1 MTKKFACAKIPAY
14 KKKEIEM
21 IVRNEGEKIKGEKI
35 IKKVCIKADRNSD
48 IDHLLITEKN
58 NIFAITVAGKRY
70 WNIKSEG
77 LTKEDIEAR
86 YGISLD
92 L

>member
-1 MTKKFACAKIPAY
+1 MTKILAY
-14 KKKEIEM
+14 KKKEIELG
-21 IVRNEGEKIKGEKI
+21 VRTEGEKIKGEKI
-35 IKKVCIKADRNSD
+35 MKKVRIKADRNSD

-70 WNIKSEG
+70 WNIKDFG
-77 LTKEDIEAR
+77 LSKEDIEAR

>member
-1 MTKKFACAKIPAY
+1 MKKIY
-14 KKKEIEM
+14 
-21 IVRNEGEKIKGEKI
+21 GERVL
-35 IKKVCIKADRNSD
+35 KKVGVKATSNYD

-58 NIFAITVAGKRY
+58 IYAISVTGKKY

-77 LTKEDIEAR
+77 LTKEDIEAH

>member
-1 MTKKFACAKIPAY
+1 MRVRKI
-14 KKKEIEM
+14 
-21 IVRNEGEKIKGEKI
+21 NGEKI
-35 IKKVCIKADRNSD
+35 IKKVGIKADRNSD

-58 NIFAITVAGKRY
+58 NIFAITVTGKKY
-70 WNIKSEG
+70 FNIKDFG

-86 YGISLD
+86 YGISLG

>member
-1 MTKKFACAKIPAY
+1 MGTKT
-14 KKKEIEM
+14 KKEIEM
-21 IVRNEGEKIKGEKI
+21 RVRTEGEKIKGEKI

-58 NIFAITVAGKRY
+58 IYAISVTGKKY

>member
-1 MTKKFACAKIPAY
+1 MR
-14 KKKEIEM
+14 
-21 IVRNEGEKIKGEKI
+21 VRNEGEKIEGKKI

-58 NIFAITVAGKRY
+58 NIFAITVAGKAY
-70 WNIKSEG
+70 WNIKEYG
-77 LTKEDIEAR
+77 IRKEEVEAR
-86 YGISLD
+86 YGVSLG

>member
-21 IVRNEGEKIKGEKI
+21 RVRAEGEKIKGEKI

-58 NIFAITVAGKRY
+58 IYAISVTGKKY
-70 WNIKSEG
+70 WNIKDFG
-77 LTKEDIEAR
+77 LSKEYIEAR
-86 YGISLD
+86 YGISLV

>member
-1 MTKKFACAKIPAY
+1 MTTKT
-14 KKKEIEM
+14 KKEIEM
-21 IVRNEGEKIKGEKI
+21 RVRNEGEKIKGEKI
-35 IKKVCIKADRNSD
+35 MKKVCIKAGSNSD

-70 WNIKSEG
+70 WNIKDFG
-77 LTKEDIEAR
+77 LPKEYIEAR